1 MEKARSY
8 MLNVRLAGSDRASSP
23 ASGAADHQLGHLA
36 LRDTRRWVLQ
46 AGFLI
51 VAAGSMLCTRSQ
63 SEGLPAVPA
72 VTDIHALIA
81 SVEQTSSAEALKYS
95 RFPAHDTCTEG
106 YADRGSQRGPAG
118 CASRFP
124 ALVLA
129 RERTRFRSTVWAR
142 GRANRWSY
150 QIYGVV

>member
-8 MLNVRLAGSDRASSP
+8 MLNVSLAGIDRASSP

-81 SVEQTSSAEALKYS
+81 SVEQTSSAEALKY
-95 RFPAHDTCTEG
+95 RIV
-106 YADRGSQRGPAG
+106 
-118 CASRFP
+118 ASRRTTP
-124 ALVLA
+124 AQRDTLIADLNAAQRIAALV
-129 RERTRFRSTVWAR
+129 RT
-142 GRANRWSY
+142 
-150 QIYGVV
+150 